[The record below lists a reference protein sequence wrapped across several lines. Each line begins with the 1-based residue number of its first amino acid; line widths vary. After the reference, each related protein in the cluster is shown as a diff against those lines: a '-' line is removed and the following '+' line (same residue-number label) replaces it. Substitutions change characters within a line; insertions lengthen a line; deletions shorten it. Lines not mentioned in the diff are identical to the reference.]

1 MNFLAAQYLRIWWKW
16 KDVLGVGEG
25 LDMLWVRP
33 MGFKNDISVRTNEI
47 QLALT
52 VATQVWTLSSTR
64 TAMYRPGWS
73 CLRKHPTSSKTPTR
87 CPCSTQ
93 LRCRSGAMQP
103 QGTPGCTSPFSYQH
117 FQLHFSGVCYAQPNT
132 GPWGVLYKWK
142 AQHVGNPFLTLI

>member
-33 MGFKNDISVRTNEI
+33 MGFKDDISVRTNEI

-52 VATQVWTLSSTR
+52 MATQVWTLSSTR

-73 CLRKHPTSSKTPTR
+73 CLRKHSTSSKMSTR

-93 LRCRSGAMQP
+93 LRRRSGAMQP
-103 QGTPGCTSPFSYQH
+103 QGTPGYTSPFSYQH
-117 FQLHFSGVCYAQPNT
+117 INSTSPEYAMLSPMLTPGVYYTSRRRNT
-132 GPWGVLYKWK
+132 WGT
-142 AQHVGNPFLTLI
+142 PF